1 MLRFLQAHA
10 THPSP
15 ELALELVWAQL
26 ASQMAVATGT
36 GGPWLPSGEP
46 GSEAP
51 TLGWCYISDALA
63 HGAQAVLDGLR
74 ERMPQ
79 VAWVGAIGVGVLATH
94 AEYMNEPALAVML
107 CNLPREDF
115 RVFHGRQALPALRPL
130 RGAPRGTG
138 WRAHTAQVHAD
149 ARTPDLSELLA
160 ELATRTDTGYL
171 FGGLSAGQHHNLH
184 LAFAPPS
191 SDALGTPAAE
201 PVGGPVRSA
210 EAPTAGVWRGGLSGV
225 AFGDRVRVVSRVS
238 QGCSPVGPRRDITAA
253 ERNVIYE
260 LDGEPALTCLLRDLG
275 VTELSGS
282 GWQREALPK
291 VRATLA
297 GLTDAASDLLSHG
310 RHFGADTRVRHIIGL
325 DPNRQGVA
333 LAEEVEVGMQM
344 AFCQRNAQA
353 ARQDLVRICAEIRE
367 EFDPQEHPGS
377 QAAGAIYISC
387 AGRGGEHFG
396 APNAEMDILA
406 HALGDIPVIGF
417 FAGGEVARHH
427 LYGYTGVLTVF
438 GS

>member
-10 THPSP
+10 THPEP
-15 ELALELVWAQL
+15 ELALEMVWAQL
-26 ASQMAVATGT
+26 ASQMAVPGGT
-36 GGPWLPSGEP
+36 ASPWLPAGEP
-46 GSEAP
+46 GRDAP
-51 TLGWCYISDALA
+51 TLGWCYISDDLA

-74 ERMPQ
+74 QRMPQ
-79 VAWVGAIGVGVLATH
+79 VAWVGAVGAGVLASH
-94 AEYMNEPALAVML
+94 VEYMDEPALVVML

-115 RVFHGRQALPALRPL
+115 RIFHGRQPLHALP
-130 RGAPRGTG
+130 RGRRHLPDASLGGNPG
-138 WRAHTAQVHAD
+138 WRAHTALVHAD
-149 ARTPDLSELLA
+149 ARTPDLPELIA
-160 ELATRTDTGYL
+160 EMASRTDTGYL
-171 FGGLSAGQHHNLH
+171 FGGLSASQHHPLH
-184 LAFAPPS
+184 MALAPEDATAPPS
-191 SDALGTPAAE
+191 TAPAATQH
-201 PVGGPVRSA
+201 
-210 EAPTAGVWRGGLSGV
+210 TAGVWHGGLSGV
-225 AFGDRVRVVSRVS
+225 AFGERVRLVSRVS
-238 QGCSPVGPRRDITAA
+238 QGCSPVGPRREITLA

-260 LDGEPALTCLLRDLG
+260 LDGEPALACLLRDLG
-275 VTELSGS
+275 VTATVSGS

-297 GLTDAASDLLSHG
+297 GLSDAASDLLSHG

-325 DPNRQGVA
+325 DPGRQGVA

-387 AGRGGEHFG
+387 AGRGGGHFG
-396 APNAEMDILA
+396 APNAEMEILA
-406 HALGDIPVIGF
+406 HALGDIPVVGF
-417 FAGGEVARHH
+417 FAGGEIARHH

-438 GS
+438 GA

>member
-10 THPSP
+10 THPVP

-26 ASQMAVATGT
+26 ASQMAAPSGT
-36 GGPWLPSGEP
+36 ASPWLPGGEP
-46 GSEAP
+46 GQGAP
-51 TLGWCYISDALA
+51 TLGWCYLSEGLA
-63 HGAQAVLDGLR
+63 HGAQAILDGLR
-74 ERMPQ
+74 QRMPQ
-79 VAWVGAIGVGVLATH
+79 VAWVGAVGAGVLATH
-94 AEYMNEPALAVML
+94 VEYMDEPALAVML

-115 RVFHGRQALPALRPL
+115 RIFHGRQPLHALP
-130 RGAPRGTG
+130 RGRRWPDASLPSESG
-138 WRAHTAQVHAD
+138 WRAHTALVHAD
-149 ARTPDLSELLA
+149 ARTPDLPELIA

-171 FGGLSAGQHHNLH
+171 FGGLSASQHHPLH
-184 LAFAPPS
+184 LALAPQDANPALGAPPS
-191 SDALGTPAAE
+191 AE
-201 PVGGPVRSA
+201 PQP
-210 EAPTAGVWRGGLSGV
+210 AGVWHGGLSGV
-225 AFGDRVRVVSRVS
+225 AFGERVRLVSRVS
-238 QGCSPVGPRRDITAA
+238 QGCSPVGPRREITSA

-260 LDGEPALTCLLRDLG
+260 LDGEPALACLLRDLG
-275 VTELSGS
+275 VTATVSGS

-325 DPNRQGVA
+325 DPGRQGVA

-367 EFDPQEHPGS
+367 EFDPQEHPGT
-377 QAAGAIYISC
+377 QAAGAVYISC

-396 APNAEMDILA
+396 APNAEMEILA
-406 HALGDIPVIGF
+406 HALGDIPVVGF
-417 FAGGEVARHH
+417 FAGGEIARHH

-438 GS
+438 GA